1 MSRFSVVGMGPG
13 DGRYMLPDAWEA
25 IGAADLIVGARR
37 HLDLCRG
44 RYPNTRAAELCG
56 AMKDTLEMVD
66 RERRCCRVALLVSG
80 DPCLYSLH
88 RAVSERFAAEEY
100 DLIPGLSS
108 FQLVCAKARVAYDDA
123 QLVSVHGKDLKVLDT
138 VSTSRRLVVFTDA
151 RNNAARVATVLASR
165 LGENRRAVA
174 GERIG
179 YHDERLVTG
188 TLGKIAQ
195 NEFGGLCVLII
206 L

>member
-1 MSRFSVVGMGPG
+1 MNRFSVVGMGPG

-25 IGAADLIVGARR
+25 IAAADLIVGARR
-37 HLDLCRG
+37 HLDLCHG
-44 RYPNTRAAELCG
+44 RHPNTRVTELCG
-56 AMKDTLEMVD
+56 AMKDSLEMVD
-66 RERRCCRVALLVSG
+66 RERHRCRVALLVSG

-88 RAVSERFAAEEY
+88 RAVSERFPASDY

-108 FQLVCAKARVAYDDA
+108 FQLVCAKARIAYDDA
-123 QLVSVHGKDLKVLDT
+123 QLVSVHGRDLRELDA
-138 VSTSRRLVVFTDA
+138 VSVVRRLVVFTDA

-165 LGENRRAVA
+165 LGEDRRAVA

-179 YHDERLVTG
+179 YDNERLVTG
-188 TLGKIAQ
+188 TLGTIAK
-195 NEFGGLCVLII
+195 EDFGGLCVLII